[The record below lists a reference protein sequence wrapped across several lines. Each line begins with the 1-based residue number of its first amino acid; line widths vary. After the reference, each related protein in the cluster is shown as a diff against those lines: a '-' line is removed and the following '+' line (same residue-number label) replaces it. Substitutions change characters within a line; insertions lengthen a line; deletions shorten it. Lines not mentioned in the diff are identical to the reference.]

1 MPIGRGV
8 ADWTK
13 NELSFAVWAL
23 HPASYSKK
31 YIGLRFVRRKPSFLA
46 ICKSRERRFIFMQRK
61 TKQNT
66 KKLVFSALMTAMCII
81 IGWVC
86 KSYLTFGAIRVT
98 FENIPVLLAGILLG
112 PAAGGAVGAAADIIS
127 ALLSGFSINPVV
139 TLGAAS
145 VGIVA
150 GLISRYVVRSRGFLP
165 VLASVMPAHIVGS
178 MVIKSFGLWY
188 FYGYALP
195 LIFARIPLYL
205 AIGLAETYII
215 YIICKNSRLATAF
228 VSKGEK
234 K

>member
-1 MPIGRGV
+1 MN
-8 ADWTK
+8 K
-13 NELSFAVWAL
+13 N
-23 HPASYSKK
+23 
-31 YIGLRFVRRKPSFLA
+31 RKM
-46 ICKSRERRFIFMQRK
+46 RTR
-61 TKQNT
+61 
-66 KKLVFSALMTAMCII
+66 KLVFSALMTAMCII

-150 GLISRYVVRSRGFLP
+150 GLMSRYVMRGRGFLP
-165 VLASVMPAHIVGS
+165 TLASVMPAHIVGS

-195 LIFARIPLYL
+195 LIMARIPLYL

-215 YIICKNSRLATAF
+215 YIICKNKHLSSAF
-228 VSKGEK
+228 RTKGVEK
-234 K
+234 